1 MNTERLKPQE
11 LDSHVA
17 NGTFRLAFVGM
28 SNGGKSYR
36 SRVLQNELDFFW
48 YEVDAH
54 IQEALNIDDMDDI
67 SSWLGYPTMGTYQ
80 ERQNVYLEAEEKCTH
95 LHNLD
100 TEGKN
105 LVFDTTGSV
114 IYLSEAAKNWLKDEC
129 LVVNID
135 VGEDKVEEM
144 TRRYFEEPKPVVW
157 GDTFKRNEG
166 ESDDDA
172 LHRCYPDML
181 RYRLGEYNKLAHLTI
196 THDELHDA
204 TGEETLEIIKRHLWY
219 GVGEHQG

>member
-1 MNTERLKPQE
+1 METEQLRPDE
-11 LDSHVA
+11 LDVHVV
-17 NGTFRLAFVGM
+17 NETFRLAFVGM

-54 IQEALNIDDMDDI
+54 IQEALNLEDMSDI
-67 SSWLGYPTMGTYQ
+67 SSWLGYPTMATYQ
-80 ERQNVYLEAEEKCTH
+80 ERQGIHLAAEEKCTH
-95 LHNLD
+95 LADLD
-100 TEGKN
+100 TAGKN

-114 IYLSEAAKNWLKDEC
+114 IYLSQVAKDWLVEDC

-157 GDTFKRNEG
+157 GDIFKRLDG

-181 RYRLGEYNKLAHLTI
+181 RYRLAEYKKLAHLTI

-204 TGEETLEIIKRHLWY
+204 TGEETLNIIKSHL
-219 GVGEHQG
+219 

>member
-1 MNTERLKPQE
+1 MDTEQLKPHE
-11 LDSHVA
+11 LDAHVQ

-28 SNGGKSYR
+28 SNAGKSYR

-54 IQEALNIDDMDDI
+54 IQGALNLENMDDI
-67 SSWLGYPTMGTYQ
+67 SSWLGYPTLDTYK
-80 ERQNVYLEAEEKCTH
+80 ERAQIYLDAEEKCTH
-95 LHNLD
+95 LKDLD
-100 TEGKN
+100 TQGKN

-114 IYLSEAAKNWLKDEC
+114 IYLSDVAKQWLREEC

-135 VGEDKVEEM
+135 VGKDAVEER

-157 GDTFKRNEG
+157 GDTFTRNEG

-172 LHRCYPDML
+172 LHRCYPQML
-181 RYRLGEYNKLAHLTI
+181 YYRLEAYEKLGHLTI
-196 THDELHDA
+196 PLEELYDA
-204 TGEETLEIIKRHLWY
+204 TAEETLEIIKKHL
-219 GVGEHQG
+219 